1 MADVDAIAR
10 VLYNVVTAHHVRCR
24 VRRRAWRQMTA
35 TARAAV
41 RVTACI
47 VCAMCAL
54 AVCARAARD
63 GDAKAARMRDDGL
76 LDMFRARL
84 ARLDDADGDSGGA
97 DDTKV
102 VTVGDV
108 VVRTT
113 GFHGEL
119 SCDVTLPRLSSRATA
134 GVAFMLPRGLVAD
147 RDDVRSKTIDG
158 WLCDAYG
165 DVDVERPASSAGA
178 SSVVCVK
185 ELTEGARDGA
195 LERATTTARARYGAP
210 RLGGGVVDVHIAPVR
225 VAIRRADGVWM
236 HGASAR
242 GGTWKVPVGDA
253 QDAAATKIVS
263 TVANALGACIVI
275 LAAYVYVRAR
285 EEKIKVK

>member
-10 VLYNVVTAHHVRCR
+10 VLYNVVIAHHVRSR
-24 VRRRAWRQMTA
+24 VRRRARRQMTA
-35 TARAAV
+35 TARAAM
-41 RVTACI
+41 RVAACI
-47 VCAMCAL
+47 ACAMCAL
-54 AVCARAARD
+54 AACARAAHD
-63 GDAKAARMRDDGL
+63 GDANAARMRDDGL

-84 ARLDDADGDSGGA
+84 ARLDDADGGGGGA

-102 VTVGDV
+102 VTVGDI

-119 SCDVTLPRLSSRATA
+119 SCVVTLPRLSSRATA
-134 GVAFMLPRGLVAD
+134 GVAFTLPRGLVAD

-158 WLCDAYG
+158 WVCDAYG
-165 DVDVERPASSAGA
+165 DVDVERPASSAGT

-185 ELTEGARDGA
+185 ELTEDARDGA

-210 RLGGGVVDVHIAPVR
+210 RLGGGVVDVHIAPVH

-242 GGTWKVPVGDA
+242 GGTWKVPVGDTR
-253 QDAAATKIVS
+253 DATATKIVG
-263 TVANALGACIVI
+263 TVANALGACIII
-275 LAAYVYVRAR
+275 LAAYVRAR
-285 EEKIKVK
+285 GEKIKVK